1 MTARDWRAGELRLL
15 AAALVVAVAAVTS
28 VGFFVDRIRL
38 GLERDATQLL
48 GADLVLNSD
57 APIGTA
63 VRDRARA
70 DGLALAETV
79 TFPSMAIS
87 EANAENN
94 TLAAVKAVSPGYPLR
109 GALRVQDRA
118 GAPDEPA
125 RDVPAPGTV
134 WVDPQA
140 LNALRI
146 GPGEKL
152 RLGDKSFVVAKL
164 IAVEPDRGAQFI
176 NFAPRVLLNLA
187 DLPATQLIQ
196 PGSRVSYR

>member
-48 GADLVLNSD
+48 GADLVLGSD
-57 APIGTA
+57 QPIDDA
-63 VRDRARA
+63 VRQRAQA
-70 DGLALAETV
+70 DGLAIADTV

-94 TLAAVKAVSPGYPLR
+94 ALVAVKAVSRGYPLR
-109 GALRVQDRA
+109 GALRVQDRL
-118 GAPDEPA
+118 GAPDAVTRE
-125 RDVPAPGTV
+125 VPAPGTV

-140 LNALRI
+140 LDVLRI
-146 GPGEKL
+146 APGEAL
-152 RLGDKSFVVAKL
+152 RLGDKRFVVAKL
-164 IAVEPDRGAQFI
+164 IAVEPDRG
-176 NFAPRVLLNLA
+176 
-187 DLPATQLIQ
+187 
-196 PGSRVSYR
+196 